1 LTLCVQ
7 KAANRGQSLGAY
19 LVNQGFLTHEIIE
32 DMINRMRRI
41 RGIRLV
47 SVGGRQLAGVD
58 AFLDTR
64 RVMNPIRIKEP
75 MKVPGKILSGIFAAV
90 MSVVVCSTAI
100 AASLDE
106 EVARRKHRYD
116 GPCHTLGVTRTYFD
130 FSQRHVDWSLSDWR
144 SLFAGFADLGL
155 NEVILRSTSGSGFS
169 IYESTQPEAVDSD
182 IASPLEGL
190 VMAAREA
197 GVRVWAG
204 LHAPDPAE
212 SLQQMTQDEVGAY
225 FVARLEQHRELL
237 LPLTLALLSMDPNGS
252 VFRGWYVPD
261 SVDADLWIDAD
272 HRQTLNDY
280 LRQTR
285 DMLERVQPS
294 WPVMISAHARGA
306 KSLSEIAKG
315 WTAVLEGARIDV
327 FLFQD
332 GVGYRNLPINDLD
345 DWLSV
350 LSDEVQ
356 TNSRSLGVVVE
367 PFDVGSALVASTNAE
382 PAPFARVIRQ
392 LESARVH
399 GREPVTMFSVSEY
412 LSAEAT
418 AAMRRF
424 HRRWWLDQRACRG
437 TPRRFASVSY

>member
-1 LTLCVQ
+1 M
-7 KAANRGQSLGAY
+7 K
-19 LVNQGFLTHEIIE
+19 
-32 DMINRMRRI
+32 
-41 RGIRLV
+41 
-47 SVGGRQLAGVD
+47 
-58 AFLDTR
+58 
-64 RVMNPIRIKEP
+64 PIRKIK
-75 MKVPGKILSGIFAAV
+75 MYSNCIIAAV
-90 MSVVVCSTAI
+90 LSCVVCSTAI
-100 AASLDE
+100 AASFDGE
-106 EVARRKHRYD
+106 ELARRKHRYD

-130 FSQRHVDWSLSDWR
+130 FSQHHLDWSLSDWR
-144 SLFAGFADLGL
+144 GLFVDFADLGL

-169 IYESTQPEAVDSD
+169 IYDSIASESEDSD
-182 IASPLEGL
+182 ISSPLEGL

-197 GVRVWAG
+197 GVRVWVG
-204 LHAPDPAE
+204 LHAPDRVD
-212 SLQQMTQDEVGAY
+212 SLLQMSDQEISTY
-225 FVARLEQHRELL
+225 FVGRLERHRELL

-261 SVDADLWIDAD
+261 SIDADLWIRSDQ
-272 HRQTLNDY
+272 RKTLNSY

-356 TNSRSLGVVVE
+356 TSSRSLGVVVE
-367 PFDVGSALVASTNAE
+367 PFDVGNALVASTSAE

-392 LESARVH
+392 LESARLH

-437 TPRRFASVSY
+437 TPRRFASVPH